1 MGQPPAGLIIRD
13 IGFKKNLIPNLSF
26 LRLPALTLHCPRTP
40 ATRIAAPPIP
50 RKTLREVGPRA
61 CVKARRRARTR
72 SQRAIDYARSGI
84 LHVAGETAFH
94 DDERHR
100 GRANARPMYRGDAAR
115 VFARANLLFAT
126 TTTPSAATCSSGCSS
141 ARGST
146 GGFPESF
153 RGQRHRRCRRARRAS
168 SSASVFARAGWI
180 FLIRTDGAARQKKAA

>member
-1 MGQPPAGLIIRD
+1 MSW
-13 IGFKKNLIPNLSF
+13 KS
-26 LRLPALTLHCPRTP
+26 HHW
-40 ATRIAAPPIP
+40 
-50 RKTLREVGPRA
+50 VGPRA

-126 TTTPSAATCSSGCSS
+126 TTTPSAATCSSRCSS

-146 GGFPESF
+146 GGFPKVGAVSTTVGAGARVAHSVQRVCSRA
-153 RGQRHRRCRRARRAS
+153 RGGFCCLARPARRATQNTAVI
-168 SSASVFARAGWI
+168 SASSPGHGPLGWVHERGRDMAKYKNIVFENSTAQYA
-180 FLIRTDGAARQKKAA
+180 